1 MIYILEIKNQQGT
14 LKYDSKLKQM
24 IQEIDGK
31 IISHKDPI
39 LQAEAQKTQLREW
52 LAMHGIFNIPIVGL
66 VVIAYPST
74 IIENVR
80 EDPDVYNQII
90 HRESLHQHLTRLSNN
105 HPDNILTNAQLKKL
119 CHTLK
124 AKDIPLWTDVLAK
137 HGVSDRHLIK
147 GTPCQQCGYAPIQR
161 LNKNW
166 KCPKCS
172 SINPK
177 AHERTILDHFLLHQQ
192 TITNKECRNLLQ
204 IDSPRMAYNFLNSMN
219 LRKSGNN
226 RGRIYYSPSIQSFP
240 QNSKVPVNFQHHFA
254 KLSLD

>member
-1 MIYILEIKNQQGT
+1 M
-14 LKYDSKLKQM
+14 DRRVSKARRQRPSFDQRHPMPTMRLCPDTTSKQ
-24 IQEIDGK
+24 
-31 IISHKDPI
+31 
-39 LQAEAQKTQLREW
+39 
-52 LAMHGIFNIPIVGL
+52 
-66 VVIAYPST
+66 
-74 IIENVR
+74 
-80 EDPDVYNQII
+80 
-90 HRESLHQHLTRLSNN
+90 
-105 HPDNILTNAQLKKL
+105 
-119 CHTLK
+119 
-124 AKDIPLWTDVLAK
+124 
-137 HGVSDRHLIK
+137 
-147 GTPCQQCGYAPIQR
+147 
-161 LNKNW
+161 NW